1 MMATLP
7 REDVA
12 TVPVGPTCARSSL
25 PPGVRLAIAFGVL
38 FGLKL
43 ALPLLPLSASA
54 QVVVLLLVASFFIWR
69 FWWHC
74 NPDRRGALL
83 LAGMLW
89 AAGALKLAL
98 Q

>member
-1 MMATLP
+1 MDTLS
-7 REDVA
+7 RKDAVK
-12 TVPVGPTCARSSL
+12 VPGGPTCARSSL
-25 PPGVRLAIAFGVL
+25 PPGVRLVIAFGVL
-38 FGLKL
+38 FGVKL
-43 ALPLLPLSASA
+43 VLPLLPLSASA
-54 QVVVLLLVASFFIWR
+54 EVVVLLLVASFFIWR